1 MAYGAACGG
10 AVVSGPPPVFVVGAP
25 RSGTTLLSAMLGA
38 HPAMSCGTETDF
50 FHFLAQVDVGVLLA
64 AGRWPEAAV
73 DFLFSMVQAAQK
85 RPVPEN
91 YGLSR
96 SEVTAYL
103 SRRRP
108 SVAAI
113 LEAVTVPTMAAKG
126 AHRWVEKTPRHILH
140 LKVIRA
146 AFPDA
151 PIVRILRDPRD
162 VALSTMKT
170 PWQWAARDLP
180 GALLMWRYCNEEGEP
195 FFAADPNTHTLHY
208 ETLLREPE
216 ATLAEVCRFLG
227 EPYSEAMLDTA
238 ASYSAVNSIGER
250 WKEKVGGP
258 LDPSR
263 AGVWERE
270 LSPEQQRTAD
280 CLVGDLIRR
289 FGYGP
294 ADGLRY
300 AGVTPKPL
308 ALLKYPEA
316 LDWLV
321 AEGLRVWRDR
331 NEEAAAAIF
340 LGEPD
345 CDGWVIGSRWQ
356 RLAGVVRLRG
366 RLHRLARRG
375 AAVRWFATGGQQSAA
390 GTVNRLLAG
399 TMRGCG
405 TVATV
410 APPVAGYKA
419 WRHNL
424 CHNPRL
430 GQFNGR
436 DGAAAVPPAV
446 VAR

>member
-1 MAYGAACGG
+1 
-10 AVVSGPPPVFVVGAP
+10 
-25 RSGTTLLSAMLGA
+25 MLGA

-50 FHFLAQVDVGVLLA
+50 FHFLAQADVGVLLA
-64 AGRWPEAAV
+64 TERWPEAAV

-103 SRRRP
+103 SRQRP

-113 LEAVTVPTMAAKG
+113 LEAVTTPTMAAKG

-140 LKVIRA
+140 LEAIRR
-146 AFPDA
+146 AFPSA

-180 GALLMWRYCNEEGEP
+180 GALLMWRFCNAEGES
-195 FFAADPNTHTLHY
+195 FLAADRNTHTLRY

-216 ATLAEVCRFLG
+216 TTLADVCRFLG

-270 LSPEQQRTAD
+270 LSAEEQRTAD
-280 CLVGDLIRR
+280 VLVGDLIRR
-289 FGYGP
+289 HGYGP
-294 ADGLRY
+294 AEGLRY
-300 AGVTPKPL
+300 AAVAPGLLT
-308 ALLKYPEA
+308 LLKYPEGLA
-316 LDWLV
+316 WLV
-321 AEGLRVWRDR
+321 AEGLRVWRDG
-331 NEEAAAAIF
+331 EEDAAAALF

-345 CDGWVIGSRWQ
+345 CDGWVAGSRWH
-356 RLAGVVRLRG
+356 RLAGVARLRG
-366 RLHRLARRG
+366 RLRRLARRG
-375 AAVRWFATGGQQSAA
+375 ATVRWFAAGGQETAA
-390 GTVNRLLAG
+390 GAVNRLLGRAV
-399 TMRGCG
+399 RGCG
-405 TVATV
+405 TVEA
-410 APPVAGYKA
+410 AASPVAGYKA

-424 CHNPRL
+424 RHNPRL
-430 GQFNGR
+430 GQFNRR
-436 DGAAAVPPAV
+436 DGEAAVPPAA